1 MSQLASLF
9 LEGKQINNHI
19 LKHKAEYQFI
29 NINDKVIRNT
39 IHY

>member
-1 MSQLASLF
+1 MSQLNKPIF
-9 LEGKQINNHI
+9 KTDKQSY

-39 IHY
+39 IQY